1 MNNKATFKQHGSMF
15 QHRASKFQVKHYEA
29 TCSRKKAALLLDH
42 AKMHLQSRDST
53 ISRNKERGQ
62 REPLQKKGGKKSK
75 NTCFQSII
83 GGPQIYLLF
92 AQFFG
97 TGRGGGLKHSHYSVT
112 WATELKWSILT
123 HTAHTSYT
131 FYVPRRDQERRD
143 TCATH
148 FSYFQFMLNLQHTT
162 ETLQCTH
169 T

>member
-1 MNNKATFKQHGSMF
+1 MNNRTTFKQHVSMF

-29 TCSRKKAALLLDH
+29 TCSRKK
-42 AKMHLQSRDST
+42 SRATFGSCKNA
-53 ISRNKERGQ
+53 SAELRLYHFEKQ
-62 REPLQKKGGKKSK
+62 REGTEGTTAKKGGKKSK
-75 NTCFQSII
+75 NTCFQCIL

-97 TGRGGGLKHSHYSVT
+97 TGGLKHTHYSVT

-123 HTAHTSYT
+123 HTLHTSYT
-131 FYVPRRDQERRD
+131 FYVPRRGQEKQE

-148 FSYFQFMLNLQHTT
+148 FSHFQFMLSLQHTT